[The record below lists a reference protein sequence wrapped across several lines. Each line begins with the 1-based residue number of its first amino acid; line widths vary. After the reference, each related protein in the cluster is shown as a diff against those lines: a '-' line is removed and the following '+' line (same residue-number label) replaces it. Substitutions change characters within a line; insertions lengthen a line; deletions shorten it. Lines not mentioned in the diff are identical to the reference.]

1 MTNSFFILLECVATC
16 LNSPISPTHL
26 SSLLNT
32 NPAFSNSEQTDHFF
46 VSLPVGI
53 YVGDGID
60 ISHQRMELTGGP
72 SSENAVPKTVLIAS
86 PKSEVNSK
94 TDDRSRQDLGSCM
107 FCLTNSTLSLKW
119 MDFSLVDHSAKR
131 RQQKNDAGS
140 PRLAIVSSSVLTI
153 SESRI
158 ELSPWTS
165 PILISSSTIEKSTA
179 ESSVVVQK
187 CSFSNDVGELHG
199 IVETSAFLSIGGSVS
214 VSIVGCSFDSQA
226 VLGNDGIGLS
236 LTQTADQ
243 SGDEVER
250 LSSSLIGCS
259 FVNMSSIGSSRLPHL
274 PYLNQ
279 KMLGCVVSL
288 SSSHLSGSTIRD
300 LNTGG
305 SFLCSNSSFSS
316 LLPSPNADLSPSTA
330 TNPDTSTPEPFVDGK
345 PYFFTSSSGT
355 EESTA
360 LFSHCRFTGDK
371 YPSARPLTFDKY
383 PGTISIQSCSFT
395 DIHSTDWS
403 IVYVYNH
410 DQFDHL
416 CFKVEL
422 SNFTSCSASLSAAAV
437 TAFVAD
443 DVLFES
449 CRFEDCSTLAVQDG
463 AGAVSLSGIKQ
474 SGQKDGKTFE
484 LVDCVYADCTAN
496 TYGAGVLLSGPLGL
510 SVVGT
515 KFEHCELV
523 SESGFT
529 FGGGI
534 SVSSHAALT
543 VEGSQFIGCSSRHA
557 GSALCLQTKKGSL
570 TVSDTLVKDCVSG
583 ATGAICIV
591 SSDIPVPLS
600 FLRVYFDG
608 NSVGSDTTCF
618 TMNFYL
624 AENTTKFPDVA
635 IMCVMF
641 PVVPTVTFD
650 DCFTTI
656 HPDSS
661 GMIKRGTHNPSE
673 DAYDPIRHFDV
684 EFAKIGP
691 FLTGAPTVRLNKKT
705 GRIEL
710 EVKGKTPPISQE
722 YEVTVEDSTRK
733 ETNFKMFSNGTGTLV
748 SGSEAN
754 LTFKTGY
761 TITKIVGVVP
771 ASSSSTQSNALTVP
785 AAAWAFNISLTPA
798 FLTFTTP
805 KSPPRSKVCTVIVVL
820 NEKVKGSF
828 DIVVLEEGKEVTIT
842 VRMLGESVSG
852 ESSKFVVIGKDR
864 ELTHDTTYTIK
875 SIVATSETDSP
886 FVLMKEKITFRIPK
900 SPSEENKGKMPPET
914 KKLLSW
920 LIPLVACVLV
930 ALIVAIVVVIVVVR
944 RRHQTKGSETEK
956 EMEGKEALDESNER
970 EVGVDCSDG
979 VIGADGRDDP
989 SLNSEDD
996 NKV

>member
-259 FVNMSSIGSSRLPHL
+259 FVNMKDVG
-274 PYLNQ
+274 
-279 KMLGCVVSL
+279 MCCVAVQFAFVGIDD
-288 SSSHLSGSTIRD
+288 SGSEHWRLFCARI
-300 LNTGG
+300 
-305 SFLCSNSSFSS
+305 
-316 LLPSPNADLSPSTA
+316 LPSPPSSPPPNADLSPSTA

-360 LFSHCRFTGDK
+360 LFSHCRFTGDN
-371 YPSARPLTFDKY
+371 
-383 PGTISIQSCSFT
+383 GI
-395 DIHSTDWS
+395 
-403 IVYVYNH
+403 
-410 DQFDHL
+410 
-416 CFKVEL
+416 VEL
-422 SNFTSCSASLSAAAV
+422 HVLLRILVCSRSDC
-437 TAFVAD
+437 FVAD

-852 ESSKFVVIGKDR
+852 ESAKLVVVGKDR
-864 ELTHDTTYTIK
+864 VLTHDTTYAIK
-875 SIVATSETDSP
+875 SIVGTPETESP

-930 ALIVAIVVVIVVVR
+930 ALIVAIVVVIIVVR
-944 RRHQTKGSETEK
+944 RRHQTKGSDTEK

-979 VIGADGRDDP
+979 VIGTDGRDDP
-989 SLNSEDD
+989 TLTSEDD